1 MRGAVFSASCSSEVS
16 KSSISPLRHSRV
28 SFPTLPRVSNVRH
41 PVRLHEVHSRGRRA
55 GGGLGEREGEGG
67 LGVHKTSLSF
77 PFPLYDLSTPPP
89 PPPVLRTNWT
99 RRVPRPVLIG
109 HAASFTPY

>member
-41 PVRLHEVHSRGRRA
+41 PVRLHEVHSRGRR
-55 GGGLGEREGEGG
+55 GGRSWEREGEGG

-77 PFPLYDLSTPPP
+77 PFTLYDLSTPPP
-89 PPPVLRTNWT
+89 PPSF
-99 RRVPRPVLIG
+99 VLIG
-109 HAASFTPY
+109 HAASLAPY